1 MHFVNVLILC
11 VSLLLCGVSSSLV
24 NSFFTEESLS
34 RGVTVAQCGVIIGIK
49 FFANVLSSFMV
60 GNFMGVVISARN
72 VLICGLLIVSV
83 CNSLFSLLF
92 FIVEPV
98 SYIVISISLRI
109 FLALGETSIIISG
122 YSQVGAHGGENHQG
136 NVEYEEDI
144 INIFNFRISNSLGR
158 YKLWNRSYGGASS
171 WWGVT
176 PGGRISSSLPGGGR
190 S

>member
-34 RGVTVAQCGVIIGIK
+34 RGVSVVQCGIIIGIK
-49 FFANVLSSFMV
+49 FFANVLSSFLV
-60 GNFMGVVISARN
+60 GNFIGGIISARR
-72 VLICGLLIVSV
+72 VLICGLLIVSM

-98 SYIVISISLRI
+98 SYITISITLRI